1 MSPLRYSGKKPCRGR
16 VTIVTTL
23 QLILI
28 LILVLGSCS
37 PVSGSSDKKSDRRD
51 ASVFLAV
58 KPEILNPESNPTLRY
73 PVMHWYGAIWSVT
86 YGWLDISRDS
96 VRYEVQHPPK
106 KADHGFISAR
116 SAVAKIK
123 WQGDWLKFEAAGK
136 GHHLIYLPPER
147 WDTVHTGFGMSG
159 AGSQYSA
166 FTAAVA
172 QALQNFAHVL
182 ALVKPPPP
190 PAPPKLETKPQPGV
204 VAPPPAPPTIIL
216 LDPLVGASSE
226 TIQVKNA
233 TLSVRGIATDTT
245 SLPMVTINGTPANMK
260 PRSAQ
265 AVEFW
270 SDPFT
275 LESGQNPFEIIA
287 TNSAK
292 ASARFRFV
300 ALYTPP
306 PMPAPSKAQEAAP
319 PAVPRPTPNP
329 KALNKNEILD
339 LLRSYVPSARV
350 AGLVRE
356 RGIKFSPTQE
366 DLDEIVGA
374 GGADDLIEAVR
385 DAGSHRNDSGR
396 KAD

>member
-1 MSPLRYSGKKPCRGR
+1 M
-16 VTIVTTL
+16 
-23 QLILI
+23 
-28 LILVLGSCS
+28 
-37 PVSGSSDKKSDRRD
+37 
-51 ASVFLAV
+51 
-58 KPEILNPESNPTLRY
+58 
-73 PVMHWYGAIWSVT
+73 
-86 YGWLDISRDS
+86 
-96 VRYEVQHPPK
+96 
-106 KADHGFISAR
+106 
-116 SAVAKIK
+116 K
-123 WQGDWLKFEAAGK
+123 WQSDWLSFQAAGK

-147 WDTVHTGFGMSG
+147 WDSVHTGFGMSS

-172 QALQNFAHVL
+172 QALQNFERVL

-190 PAPPKLETKPQPGV
+190 PAPPKIEMPQPV
-204 VAPPPAPPTIIL
+204 VAPPPAPPTIVL
-216 LDPLVGASSE
+216 LEPLVGASSE
-226 TIQVKNA
+226 TIPVENA
-233 TLSVRGIATDTT
+233 TLRVRGIATDTT

-275 LESGQNPFEIIA
+275 IESGQNPFEIVA

-306 PMPAPSKAQEAAP
+306 PPPTQSKSQEAAP
-319 PAVPRPTPNP
+319 TPVPRPAPNS
-329 KALNKNEILD
+329 KALSKNEILD
-339 LLRSYVPSARV
+339 LLRNYVPSARV

-356 RGIKFSPTQE
+356 RGIKFSPTRE
-366 DLDEIVGA
+366 DLDEILGA
-374 GGADDLIEAVR
+374 GGAEDIIEAVR